1 MRRVRLCLVAAVVA
15 LMAAPAALAAAA
27 PSAPSPGDPARSLRD
42 SLFRDFG
49 ASEAGDPR
57 DEPRGLSALLWAD
70 DPGEAPDASSWITEC
85 ASISPNATGNLSD
98 ANGTGCV
105 LPANETSVV
114 PSGSR
119 IAGEGSLVLPE
130 GAVLTCADITEYC
143 ALTVALGADA
153 RLVLDEGARLSAG
166 FLNVTAGVVGLG
178 KAARLDA
185 DGRGDPGER
194 RGWSGDG
201 GAGYGGDGAA
211 CPAAGSALPPRPGG
225 AGYAFQ
231 EFINVGRAWNGKKG
245 LAPPPQGTA
254 AGGAGGGA
262 VVVVARTLRFGDGAA
277 VSADGAAPAPG
288 AAHAGGGSGGSVVV
302 FAGEVVAASEDA
314 ATRGIVRAGGGAGA
328 AQDGGGGGGGGGRVA
343 LLAPSVWPPSVRVGA
358 GGGRSGGACGA
369 AGFHGGAGTTLNA
382 ASGALVVSNAD
393 PLSGRVAPA
402 PAACLADGAWGA
414 CAVTRL
420 TGALPLQGIASLRVA
435 DGAVACTDVC
445 GASSA
450 PGTEDAKASR
460 SRWFA
465 RGLLGGDGGGGGGGG
480 GVVHLEVSESV
491 ALTGDAH
498 LLHGGSAPSL
508 AAGSTSSLSAASSTL
523 WVVSPSVSVADKS
536 SIRVLGAAS
545 VDGGPAGTG
554 SLSVRGGGS
563 VRVLPAP
570 PDAKSY
576 VFNVATVRVDSG
588 GSLVVDGAGALSVT
602 GRGEDVGSLTVG
614 DEDDG
619 DARAA
624 RGTDAS
630 AASEMVAGRLVVDRF
645 GAVRVR
651 RGGIVRATSDATFS
665 GAEDDAQCSSTR
677 CPAYVFGEEKETF
690 VSGAFRT
697 PAAFAADG
705 AVPCQTGAASPFAL
719 QLCHGGAVDVDGGGV
734 VSASAVHVYGVGEV
748 RIGRGALHA
757 DAAGCRAGEGEG
769 RGESFAD
776 GAGAGGGYGGVGG
789 DGFTPDS
796 SRSLVA
802 RTSVSVS
809 NGTTAR
815 GGAAYGDAAAP
826 CSASAA
832 HAGSLGSGGGAG
844 AGAGYGGAG
853 GGLLVVGA
861 ARRPAAALVVGAG
874 GRLSAN
880 GGDGGKAV
888 TLLAADALAGLGYG
902 GGGSGGTVLVFSKSF
917 AVDPGGRVAAD
928 GGAGAGGA
936 SGAEGGGGG
945 GGGGRVHLEWAKD
958 GTSGAGAAAPS
969 GTNRTAPDGTV
980 TADGG
985 GGGGAEP
992 GAEPGASPDFR
1003 SARGAAGTVTA
1014 SACAPG
1020 FAGLLC
1026 APCLPGT
1033 YKEGTGNGACTPCA
1047 PIPRRAAFVDPSR
1060 SGTGGAGATTRE
1072 CPYECVGSKS
1082 LVYPACATRA
1092 EAAVAA
1098 VGGPAAAGA
1107 ALAAVVLCATL
1118 PLSAVVGRARAAERR
1133 ALERERLSYG
1143 GRGGSR
1149 GGGRLGSLAFPP
1161 PGLGGWREGRFA
1173 VSSRSRKR
1181 GSFANASS
1189 TSGLSTPFL
1198 RGRDSPYSGSGSGSP
1213 ADADAAHIEAGSV
1226 PNAFLGRVYFTGA
1239 NAFGNPWR
1247 LPPPPPPAVQPL
1259 LHAEE
1264 WARLVRA
1271 CATGAPASWGEGQGP
1286 RRGAG
1291 TPESFPQTR
1300 GRAERNAK
1308 KKNFGGAS
1316 RARWRGFVD
1325 ALLGVLFVPG
1335 QTWWRA
1341 FERRRV
1347 AACLHALVDVYDRR
1361 CLRSARA
1368 RALQEGLAFGCS
1380 DDARVAWLD
1389 FFAQGDEEDAF
1400 LSDIDIFSA
1409 EAIDDAREDR
1419 GERAKKKEESFRG
1432 RKEKD
1437 EHLLADHLPLVVV
1450 FSGEGS
1456 FRAPW
1461 RWETAPETAA
1471 GEGLPAAALRR
1482 AVPPATLAV
1491 AAREVRAA
1499 LRRCRRV
1506 SVPAAASAAEG
1517 TGIRRR
1523 VERRRGRGG
1532 GGGAS
1537 FALAGG
1543 DFFGSDSDARGAA
1556 RPARY
1561 AHTGSASSSGA
1572 DTRGVAPTFS
1582 RSDAFLRV
1590 DGADAL
1596 ARVLETSVNAKL
1608 RAHGVALALAAF
1620 EPPED
1625 DPFGGFQLGLLG
1637 VPAELDEEEAFGF
1650 GDPSLSF
1657 GGAAREAFV
1666 TFEND
1671 SPDGRGTRGREVF
1684 EAARS
1689 ESSPA
1694 LPLSTPPP
1702 FNLSREIDEAGVT
1715 PALQTRDVFA
1725 RESSDEDVSSDV
1737 ERAPFIPRAEEE
1749 SGGESHAG
1757 SFVETTLRGAAAWA
1771 MAAATS
1777 TSPARAESRRRA
1789 EPAVR
1794 DRFQSLRAL
1803 ATPRAED
1810 ARGAPRLTPSARKH
1824 EKAFSETRG
1833 PPGRNA
1839 ALADRRNGAERNAS
1853 TSTPRAAQPA
1863 SPAAGE
1869 SDRAGARASATLA
1882 AAPLGTVL
1890 YVPPAARQGGLSR
1903 STEKKQKQKHS
1914 APDGPDILRT
1924 WFRRASIFSPSP
1936 RGSRARLAAALVSA
1950 ALVAVDAVASFAV
1963 LAQTLECD
1971 GGARLSLVLSSP
1983 PLALPLAP
1991 VAGAAALCLAALGP
2005 SAGGS
2010 TFAESARAARAYAA
2024 WTLDAVV
2031 AVFVAFLAT
2040 ALARSGVDALGS
2052 RCGDRGGRFGGA
2064 LSADGAAWFA
2074 PPIAAAVAKLAAAAA
2089 AAARAADLD
2098 EKEEEASAASARADG
2113 EDS

>member
-1 MRRVRLCLVAAVVA
+1 VAA
-15 LMAAPAALAAAA
+15 
-27 PSAPSPGDPARSLRD
+27 
-42 SLFRDFG
+42 
-49 ASEAGDPR
+49 AS
-57 DEPRGLSALLWAD
+57 
-70 DPGEAPDASSWITEC
+70 
-85 ASISPNATGNLSD
+85 
-98 ANGTGCV
+98 
-105 LPANETSVV
+105 
-114 PSGSR
+114 
-119 IAGEGSLVLPE
+119 
-130 GAVLTCADITEYC
+130 
-143 ALTVALGADA
+143 
-153 RLVLDEGARLSAG
+153 
-166 FLNVTAGVVGLG
+166 
-178 KAARLDA
+178 
-185 DGRGDPGER
+185 
-194 RGWSGDG
+194 
-201 GAGYGGDGAA
+201 
-211 CPAAGSALPPRPGG
+211 
-225 AGYAFQ
+225 
-231 EFINVGRAWNGKKG
+231 
-245 LAPPPQGTA
+245 
-254 AGGAGGGA
+254 
-262 VVVVARTLRFGDGAA
+262 
-277 VSADGAAPAPG
+277 
-288 AAHAGGGSGGSVVV
+288 H
-302 FAGEVVAASEDA
+302 
-314 ATRGIVRAGGGAGA
+314 
-328 AQDGGGGGGGGGRVA
+328 
-343 LLAPSVWPPSVRVGA
+343 
-358 GGGRSGGACGA
+358 
-369 AGFHGGAGTTLNA
+369 
-382 ASGALVVSNAD
+382 
-393 PLSGRVAPA
+393 
-402 PAACLADGAWGA
+402 
-414 CAVTRL
+414 
-420 TGALPLQGIASLRVA
+420 
-435 DGAVACTDVC
+435 
-445 GASSA
+445 
-450 PGTEDAKASR
+450 
-460 SRWFA
+460 
-465 RGLLGGDGGGGGGGG
+465 
-480 GVVHLEVSESV
+480 
-491 ALTGDAH
+491 
-498 LLHGGSAPSL
+498 
-508 AAGSTSSLSAASSTL
+508 
-523 WVVSPSVSVADKS
+523 
-536 SIRVLGAAS
+536 
-545 VDGGPAGTG
+545 
-554 SLSVRGGGS
+554 
-563 VRVLPAP
+563 
-570 PDAKSY
+570 
-576 VFNVATVRVDSG
+576 
-588 GSLVVDGAGALSVT
+588 
-602 GRGEDVGSLTVG
+602 
-614 DEDDG
+614 
-619 DARAA
+619 
-624 RGTDAS
+624 
-630 AASEMVAGRLVVDRF
+630 
-645 GAVRVR
+645 
-651 RGGIVRATSDATFS
+651 
-665 GAEDDAQCSSTR
+665 
-677 CPAYVFGEEKETF
+677 
-690 VSGAFRT
+690 
-697 PAAFAADG
+697 
-705 AVPCQTGAASPFAL
+705 
-719 QLCHGGAVDVDGGGV
+719 
-734 VSASAVHVYGVGEV
+734 
-748 RIGRGALHA
+748 
-757 DAAGCRAGEGEG
+757 
-769 RGESFAD
+769 
-776 GAGAGGGYGGVGG
+776 
-789 DGFTPDS
+789 
-796 SRSLVA
+796 
-802 RTSVSVS
+802 
-809 NGTTAR
+809 
-815 GGAAYGDAAAP
+815 
-826 CSASAA
+826 
-832 HAGSLGSGGGAG
+832 
-844 AGAGYGGAG
+844 
-853 GGLLVVGA
+853 
-861 ARRPAAALVVGAG
+861 
-874 GRLSAN
+874 
-880 GGDGGKAV
+880 
-888 TLLAADALAGLGYG
+888 
-902 GGGSGGTVLVFSKSF
+902 
-917 AVDPGGRVAAD
+917 
-928 GGAGAGGA
+928 
-936 SGAEGGGGG
+936 
-945 GGGGRVHLEWAKD
+945 
-958 GTSGAGAAAPS
+958 
-969 GTNRTAPDGTV
+969 
-980 TADGG
+980 
-985 GGGGAEP
+985 
-992 GAEPGASPDFR
+992 
-1003 SARGAAGTVTA
+1003 
-1014 SACAPG
+1014 
-1020 FAGLLC
+1020 
-1026 APCLPGT
+1026 
-1033 YKEGTGNGACTPCA
+1033 
-1047 PIPRRAAFVDPSR
+1047 
-1060 SGTGGAGATTRE
+1060 
-1072 CPYECVGSKS
+1072 
-1082 LVYPACATRA
+1082 
-1092 EAAVAA
+1092 
-1098 VGGPAAAGA
+1098 
-1107 ALAAVVLCATL
+1107 
-1118 PLSAVVGRARAAERR
+1118 
-1133 ALERERLSYG
+1133 
-1143 GRGGSR
+1143 
-1149 GGGRLGSLAFPP
+1149 
-1161 PGLGGWREGRFA
+1161 
-1173 VSSRSRKR
+1173 
-1181 GSFANASS
+1181 
-1189 TSGLSTPFL
+1189 
-1198 RGRDSPYSGSGSGSP
+1198 
-1213 ADADAAHIEAGSV
+1213 
-1226 PNAFLGRVYFTGA
+1226 
-1239 NAFGNPWR
+1239 
-1247 LPPPPPPAVQPL
+1247 PPPAVQPL

-1291 TPESFPQTR
+1291 SPESFPQTR

-1543 DFFGSDSDARGAA
+1543 DFFGSNSDARGAA

-1890 YVPPAARQGGLSR
+1890 YVPHAARQGGLSR

-1950 ALVAVDAVASFAV
+1950 ALVAVDAAASFAV